1 MAQKASRQLWT
12 EVRKIRSCKSNVT
25 NCMDKKTGSANIVE
39 LFSEKYCELYN
50 SVSYEHEQLAIIS
63 DANTIDITKY
73 CMNVASCNNTDSTC
87 IVHTH
92 YVTHDQVQCAIN
104 KIKLGKSDCI
114 DGMLSD
120 NFKNGIIKLNIYIS
134 LLFSAMLTHGV
145 APGGLLLSKLVP
157 IPKNKRGNKL
167 IPVIIERLLLVVYLV
182 KYLILLF

>member
-1 MAQKASRQLWT
+1 M
-12 EVRKIRSCKSNVT
+12 
-25 NCMDKKTGSANIVE
+25 
-39 LFSEKYCELYN
+39 
-50 SVSYEHEQLAIIS
+50 AIIS

-120 NFKNGIIKLNIYIS
+120 NFKNGTIKLNIYIS
-134 LLFSAMLTHGV
+134 LLFSSMLTHGV
-145 APGGLLLSKLVP
+145 APGGLLLSKL
-157 IPKNKRGNKL
+157 
-167 IPVIIERLLLVVYLV
+167 
-182 KYLILLF
+182 